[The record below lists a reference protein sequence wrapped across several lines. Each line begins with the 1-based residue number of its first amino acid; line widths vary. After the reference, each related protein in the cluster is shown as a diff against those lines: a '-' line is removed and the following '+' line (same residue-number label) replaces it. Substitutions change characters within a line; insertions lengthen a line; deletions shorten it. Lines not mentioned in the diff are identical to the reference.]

1 MASVYVIIENGIP
14 YSNAY
19 HTYAAAVTV
28 ANEKHSEELNRQ
40 IAASPEDKDE
50 ILANM
55 NPKEGAGGETELF
68 MEFQKD
74 IRIMIHRLP
83 VVARGG
89 TRRSS
94 RNRSSRNRSRSRSS
108 RNRSR
113 RSHRNDRRF
122 A

>member
-1 MASVYVIIENGIP
+1 MASVYVIIENGTP
-14 YSNAY
+14 YANTY
-19 HTYAAAVTV
+19 HTYAAAVRV

-74 IRIMIHRLP
+74 IRIIIHRLP

-89 TRRSS
+89 TRRS
-94 RNRSSRNRSRSRSS
+94 RSRSS
-108 RNRSR
+108 RSS

>member
-1 MASVYVIIENGIP
+1 MASVYVIIENGEP

-19 HTYAAAVTV
+19 YTYAAAVKAV
-28 ANEKHSEELNRQ
+28 NEKYKDEVATQ
-40 IAASPEDKDE
+40 IKANPDDKDVF
-50 ILANM
+50 LADM
-55 NPKEGAGGETELF
+55 NPAEDASGKTELF

-74 IRIMIHRLP
+74 ISIFIHKLP

-94 RNRSSRNRSRSRSS
+94 RSRRNRST

-113 RSHRNDRRF
+113 RSS
-122 A
+122 